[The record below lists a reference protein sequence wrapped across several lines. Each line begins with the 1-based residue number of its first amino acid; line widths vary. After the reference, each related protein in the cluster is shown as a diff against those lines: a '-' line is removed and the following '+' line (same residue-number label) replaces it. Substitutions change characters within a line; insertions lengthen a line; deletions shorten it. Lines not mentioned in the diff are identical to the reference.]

1 MYHTPPDSINIV
13 RKEKLAMPSKIRK
26 RSGNKY
32 TLSVS
37 DGYTPEGKQIVRT
50 KTITAT
56 SKLDAQRQYN
66 AFEAE
71 IRKGQMAYTQKFK
84 LAEFAEVWLKDH
96 CEKNLAPKT
105 VQSYRNQL
113 KYRILPALGA
123 KPLTKIT
130 PIDIINFLND
140 LRSKAKRFDGKKEPL
155 SDKVIASCFN
165 VLSSM
170 LTDAAHWQVIDSNP
184 CMKVERPK
192 VQRKKMV
199 LPEEENIANILKALQ
214 CEPLKYKLM
223 ITLAIATGLRRGELM
238 GLQWKDINLDTGI
251 ISVNRSVQEFKKQF
265 IIKAPKTVGSV
276 RSLVVS
282 GSVLELLK
290 EYKREQD
297 AERAKIY
304 ELWEMK
310 EAWVFTQWNG
320 KPMNPGTSGHWWL
333 KFLKRH
339 QLPHM
344 PFHGLRHISAT
355 ILIAQGVPLKNVSA
369 RLGHT
374 DIRTTANIYADALES
389 VDRNAAD
396 KMDQY
401 LKKKT

>member
-1 MYHTPPDSINIV
+1 
-13 RKEKLAMPSKIRK
+13 MPSKIRK
-26 RSGNKY
+26 RKGNTY

-37 DGYTPEGKQIVRT
+37 DGYTPEGKQIVRC
-50 KTITAT
+50 KTINAT
-56 SKLDAQRQYN
+56 SNLDAQRQYN

-71 IRKGQMAYTQKFK
+71 IRKGKMAYTQKFK

-113 KYRILPALGA
+113 KFRIIPALGA
-123 KPLTKIT
+123 KPLTKLT
-130 PIDIINFLND
+130 PIDIINFMND
-140 LRSKAKRFDGKKEPL
+140 LRSKSKRFDGKKEPV
-155 SDKVIASCFN
+155 SDKVIASCFY

-170 LTDAAHWQVIDSNP
+170 LTDATHWQLMDSNP
-184 CMKVERPK
+184 CLKVERPK

-199 LPEEENIANILKALQ
+199 LPEEENIGNILKALEG
-214 CEPLKYKLM
+214 EPLKYRLM
-223 ITLAIATGLRRGELM
+223 IMLAIATGLRRGELM
-238 GLQWKDINLDTGI
+238 GLQWPDINLDTGV
-251 ISVNRSVQEFKKQF
+251 ISVTRSVQEFKGQF
-265 IIKAPKTVGSV
+265 IVKGPKTEGSV
-276 RSLVVS
+276 RSLVIS

-290 EYKREQD
+290 EYKRVQD
-297 AERAKIY
+297 AERAQIF

-320 KPMNPGTSGHWWL
+320 KPMNPGTSGHWWYH
-333 KFLKRH
+333 FLKRH
-339 QLPHM
+339 QLPPM
-344 PFHGLRHISAT
+344 PFHGLRHVSAT

-389 VDRNAAD
+389 VDRNAAE

-401 LKKKT
+401 LKKKS

>member
-1 MYHTPPDSINIV
+1 
-13 RKEKLAMPSKIRK
+13 MPSKIRK

-37 DGYTPEGKQIVRT
+37 DGYTPEGKQIVRS

-56 SKLDAQRQYN
+56 SKLEAQRQYN

-123 KPLTKIT
+123 KPLTKLT
-130 PIDIINFLND
+130 PIDIINFVND
-140 LRSKAKRFDGKKEPL
+140 LKSKAKRFDGKKDPL

-170 LTDAAHWQVIDSNP
+170 LTDAEHWQVIDSNP

-199 LPEEENIANILKALQ
+199 LPEEEDIGNILKALQ
-214 CEPLKYKLM
+214 GEPLKYRLM
-223 ITLAIATGLRRGELM
+223 IMLAIATGLRRGELM
-238 GLQWKDINLDTGI
+238 GLQWPDINLDTGV
-251 ISVNRSVQEFKKQF
+251 ISVNRSVQEFQKQF
-265 IIKAPKTVGSV
+265 IVKAPKTVGSV
-276 RSLVVS
+276 RSLVIS
-282 GSVLELLK
+282 GSVLDLLK
-290 EYKREQD
+290 EYKRQQD
-297 AERAKIY
+297 AERDKIY

-320 KPMNPGTSGHWWL
+320 KPMNPGTSCHWWFN
-333 KFLKRH
+333 FLKRH

-344 PFHGLRHISAT
+344 PFHGLRHVSAT

-389 VDRNAAD
+389 VDRNAAE

-401 LKKKT
+401 LKKKS

>member
-1 MYHTPPDSINIV
+1 
-13 RKEKLAMPSKIRK
+13 MPSKIRK

-37 DGYTPEGKQIVRT
+37 DGYTPEGKQIVRS

-66 AFEAE
+66 AFESE
-71 IRKGQMAYTQKFK
+71 IRKGKMAYTQKFK
-84 LAEFAEVWLKDH
+84 LAEFAEIWLKDH

-113 KYRILPALGA
+113 KYRILPVLGT
-123 KPLTKIT
+123 KPLSKIT

-140 LRSKAKRFDGKKEPL
+140 LRSKAKRFDGRKEPL
-155 SDKVIASCFN
+155 SDKVIAACFN

-170 LTDAAHWQVIDSNP
+170 LTDAAHWQVIESNP

-192 VQRKKMV
+192 VQRIKMV

-214 CEPLKYKLM
+214 EEPLKYRLM

-238 GLQWKDINLDTGI
+238 GLQWQDINLDTGVM
-251 ISVNRSVQEFKKQF
+251 SVNRSVQEFKKQF
-265 IIKAPKTVGSV
+265 IIKPPKTLGSV
-276 RSLVVS
+276 RSLVIT

-297 AERAKIY
+297 TERDKIY

-320 KPMNPGTSGHWWL
+320 KAMNPGTSGHWWT

-344 PFHGLRHISAT
+344 PFHGLRHVSAT

-389 VDRNAAD
+389 VDRNAAE

-401 LKKKT
+401 LKKKS

>member
-1 MYHTPPDSINIV
+1 
-13 RKEKLAMPSKIRK
+13 MPSKIRK

-123 KPLTKIT
+123 IPLTKIT

>member
-1 MYHTPPDSINIV
+1 M
-13 RKEKLAMPSKIRK
+13 
-26 RSGNKY
+26 
-32 TLSVS
+32 
-37 DGYTPEGKQIVRT
+37 
-50 KTITAT
+50 
-56 SKLDAQRQYN
+56 
-66 AFEAE
+66 
-71 IRKGQMAYTQKFK
+71 
-84 LAEFAEVWLKDH
+84 
-96 CEKNLAPKT
+96 
-105 VQSYRNQL
+105 
-113 KYRILPALGA
+113 
-123 KPLTKIT
+123 IT

-140 LRSKAKRFDGKKEPL
+140 LKSKAKRFDGKKEPL

-192 VQRKKMV
+192 VQRTKMNI
-199 LPEEENIANILKALQ
+199 PEEENIASILKALQ
-214 CEPLKYKLM
+214 GEPLKYKLM
-223 ITLAIATGLRRGELM
+223 IMLAIATGLRRGELM
-238 GLQWKDINLDTGI
+238 GLQWKDINLDTGV
-251 ISVNRSVQEFKKQF
+251 ISVNRSVQEFQKQF
-265 IIKAPKTVGSV
+265 IIKAPKTAGSV

-290 EYKREQD
+290 DYKREQD
-297 AERAKIY
+297 AERDKIY

-333 KFLKRH
+333 NFLKRH

-401 LKKKT
+401 LKKKS

>member
-1 MYHTPPDSINIV
+1 
-13 RKEKLAMPSKIRK
+13 MPSKIRK

>member
-1 MYHTPPDSINIV
+1 
-13 RKEKLAMPSKIRK
+13 MPSKIRK

-282 GSVLELLK
+282 GSVREVLK

>member
-1 MYHTPPDSINIV
+1 
-13 RKEKLAMPSKIRK
+13 MPSKIRK

-84 LAEFAEVWLKDH
+84 LDEFAEVWLKDH